1 MKGVSSKHLQ
11 SSARTCQ
18 ALEAPIPWVFETKKS
33 SQLCGFRGWEG
44 PPSSTH
50 LTPPGAGSNESSP
63 AQTRT
68 SLLLPVIAEMPKM
81 AFAAP
86 SCRIIANLADWRLEA
101 LCGAAFIDFIQ
112 AEGNRDKLF
121 YTRAICDMSATRP
134 ALLPLQRLP
143 PTAES
148 SHRLPVIDSISRN
161 PQRKQNM
168 HLEKKAA

>member
-81 AFAAP
+81 AFAAHLAE
-86 SCRIIANLADWRLEA
+86 SLRILPIGDWRRFAGPRLLILFRQKGIETNYFTLER
-101 LCGAAFIDFIQ
+101 FV
-112 AEGNRDKLF
+112 
-121 YTRAICDMSATRP
+121 ICLRP
-134 ALLPLQRLP
+134 ALPFCLSNAYRQP
-143 PTAES
+143 PNHRTAY
-148 SHRLPVIDSISRN
+148 
-161 PQRKQNM
+161 Q
-168 HLEKKAA
+168 